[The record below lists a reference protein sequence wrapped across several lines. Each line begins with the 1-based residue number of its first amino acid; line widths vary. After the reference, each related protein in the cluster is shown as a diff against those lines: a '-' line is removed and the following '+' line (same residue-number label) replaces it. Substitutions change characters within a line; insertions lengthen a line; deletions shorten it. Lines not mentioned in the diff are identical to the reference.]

1 MLVEHLV
8 VEASISHSEAGKLA
22 GVAVG
27 VLTASDGGLNQ
38 SVLQKLLVEVTC
50 VPAEIANQV
59 AYLGP
64 NSCIFVANQC
74 IEIYIDVGIV
84 DRLIELLRDA
94 RELRYETQSV
104 YDEGRWIVS
113 RQQSELGHGC

>member
-50 VPAEIANQV
+50 VPAEISNQV
-59 AYLGP
+59 AYLSP
-64 NSCIFVANQC
+64 DSCIFVANQC
-74 IEIYIDVGIV
+74 IKIYIDVGIV

-104 YDEGRWIVS
+104 YDEGR
-113 RQQSELGHGC
+113 